1 MEITPNLDSFSKVYN
16 SGKNYLVYTRL
27 AADLDTTVSLML
39 KLTEAKKNSFM
50 LESVTGGDSKG
61 RYSIG
66 KEVPA
71 NAAEP
76 SGHSFILSLASL
88 NLERCI

>member
-39 KLTEAKKNSFM
+39 KLTEAKKIVLCWRVSQVEIPKVAIQ
-50 LESVTGGDSKG
+50 L
-61 RYSIG
+61 
-66 KEVPA
+66 
-71 NAAEP
+71 
-76 SGHSFILSLASL
+76 
-88 NLERCI
+88 